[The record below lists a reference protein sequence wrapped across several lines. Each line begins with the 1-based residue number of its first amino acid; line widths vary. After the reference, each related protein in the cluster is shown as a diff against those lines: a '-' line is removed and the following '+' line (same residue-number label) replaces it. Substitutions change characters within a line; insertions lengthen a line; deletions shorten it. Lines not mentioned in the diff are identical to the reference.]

1 LSDCKDFLYI
11 FLVLVFHLKCLALW
25 ILYLILNMVG
35 LWNEKLVNRCDR
47 KEICLL
53 DLFCQFHV
61 IVSTLIHVGKLFLH
75 FFLSGGT
82 EHQNYSMEQ
91 DSMTKEL
98 IFGKKEKK
106 IVYTTLLCFNQ
117 TCSHGLSSS
126 CSQAVF

>member
-1 LSDCKDFLYI
+1 
-11 FLVLVFHLKCLALW
+11 
-25 ILYLILNMVG
+25 MVC

-61 IVSTLIHVGKLFLH
+61 IVSSLIHVGKLFLH

-106 IVYTTLLCFNQ
+106 NCLYNLTMF
-117 TCSHGLSSS
+117 
-126 CSQAVF
+126 